1 VRRKWK
7 PVLGTYTTEFRREKT
22 AMMKIAIA
30 CLLAVFVIS
39 PVFAA
44 GGKQNG
50 KYDIETCRKLAKE
63 KLYVEAGRGLNRG
76 AIKAGVQRCMQS
88 GPSAI

>member
-1 VRRKWK
+1 
-7 PVLGTYTTEFRREKT
+7 
-22 AMMKIAIA
+22 MMKFVIA
-30 CLLAVFVIS
+30 CLLSVFVTS

-44 GGKQNG
+44 GEKQNG
-50 KYDIETCRKLAKE
+50 KYDLETCRKLAKE
-63 KLYVEAGRGLNRG
+63 KLYVENGRALNRG